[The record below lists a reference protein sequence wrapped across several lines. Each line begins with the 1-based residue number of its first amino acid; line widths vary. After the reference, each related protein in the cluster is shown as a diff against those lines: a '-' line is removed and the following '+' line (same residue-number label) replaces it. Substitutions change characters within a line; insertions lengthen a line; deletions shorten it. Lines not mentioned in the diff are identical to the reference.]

1 MSREAVSGAEQ
12 GVDAILL
19 QRTAA
24 GDDGAYRD
32 FVARHEAGV
41 WQRARTLT
49 QSEADAEDLLQEVF
63 LAAWRGASTYRGG
76 SARAWLLT
84 ILGHAWSR
92 MRRPSRQV
100 VLEDDETL
108 ESLALRAGWGTVG
121 PLVEDEASAT
131 IAEAFAR
138 LSDEDRRILS
148 LRDIDGVSGEETAAM
163 LGLTVPAM
171 KSRLHRARLRLA
183 AVYQEVRDGSP

>member
-1 MSREAVSGAEQ
+1 MSGAEQ